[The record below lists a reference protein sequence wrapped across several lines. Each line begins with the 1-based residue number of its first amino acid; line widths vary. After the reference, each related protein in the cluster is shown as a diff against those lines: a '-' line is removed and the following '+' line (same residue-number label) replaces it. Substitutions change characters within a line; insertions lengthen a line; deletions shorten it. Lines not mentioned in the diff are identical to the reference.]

1 MYFIEGFFE
10 SFEGGSRI
18 YSFKGGEDLVFEEGV
33 FVVPFDVRSIDVGIA
48 EMVAEEFDDGGF
60 KVVFG
65 KWHGFF
71 TCAGGILAISSNM
84 ILLAG

>member
-1 MYFIEGFFE
+1 
-10 SFEGGSRI
+10 
-18 YSFKGGEDLVFEEGV
+18 VWV
-33 FVVPFDVRSIDVGIA
+33 A
-48 EMVAEEFDDGGF
+48 EVILEEFDDGGF

-65 KWHGFF
+65 ERHGFF